1 MRKTTTRK
9 SFIIHKDSLDILKD
23 LTDEQA
29 GQLFKAINHYQ
40 NGNDFEL
47 SQILKIAFNPF
58 KNQFVRDDEKYL
70 SLCEKNRQIAINRH
84 STSGTKRN
92 QTLPYVT
99 KSTDNDSKSDSDSD
113 SKSKSKNKHTTEK
126 EQFDKFRTRYPGKR
140 KKGNE
145 TEFTNFIKKHS
156 DWKDV
161 LPLLEKHSLVFDVS
175 DEKYIPSLSKW
186 INNRDWEIESESSSN
201 NTPYWGNNAI

>member
-58 KNQFVRDDEKYL
+58 KNQFVRDDE
-70 SLCEKNRQIAINRH
+70 
-84 STSGTKRN
+84 
-92 QTLPYVT
+92 
-99 KSTDNDSKSDSDSD
+99 
-113 SKSKSKNKHTTEK
+113 
-126 EQFDKFRTRYPGKR
+126 YPGKR